1 MSLRIKK
8 DDKVVVIAGRSRGTT
23 SRVLYVIPSKNRA
36 VVEHVNMVKRH
47 TKPRGQGKPGGIVEK
62 EAPIHVSNLML
73 FCDKCKRGVR
83 FGTQVSD
90 DGRKARVCKKCG
102 STI

>member
-23 SRVLYVIPSKNRA
+23 SRVLYVIPSANRA

-47 TKPRGQGKPGGIVEK
+47 TRARGQGQPGGIIEK

-83 FGTQVSD
+83 FGSKVSD
-90 DGRKARVCKKCG
+90 DGRKSRVCKKCG